1 MSNSSENKQ
10 AICILMRDFDS
21 NWFSFL
27 NNRFSSLIT
36 SKYDIYMI
44 LDKNPSV
51 TKETNIIPTMIKTM
65 YIVSNPREPNLCFPI
80 HTIQID
86 ENKCRKSN
94 YYKSSIWTN
103 LKDVVAWDKALFFLN
118 KLCEKK
124 YNHVWFIEEDVLFF
138 VENTILKIDV
148 KYPNSDLL
156 TPFHEIN
163 ETGNIYQGW
172 NHWVNV
178 LHRIGTPWARS
189 LVAASRLSGRLL
201 EKIDDYL
208 HDRHLMIIE
217 SLFNTLALHHK
228 YLIDTPTELATI
240 TYDKK
245 WDPNDMNDPLQFYH
259 PLKQTSQHE
268 FLREGMSKYIEE
280 NILSDVK

>member
-1 MSNSSENKQ
+1 M
-10 AICILMRDFDS
+10 
-21 NWFSFL
+21 
-27 NNRFSSLIT
+27 
-36 SKYDIYMI
+36 
-44 LDKNPSV
+44 
-51 TKETNIIPTMIKTM
+51 
-65 YIVSNPREPNLCFPI
+65 
-80 HTIQID
+80 
-86 ENKCRKSN
+86 
-94 YYKSSIWTN
+94 
-103 LKDVVAWDKALFFLN
+103 
-118 KLCEKK
+118 
-124 YNHVWFIEEDVLFF
+124 
-138 VENTILKIDV
+138 
-148 KYPNSDLL
+148 
-156 TPFHEIN
+156 
-163 ETGNIYQGW
+163 
-172 NHWVNV
+172 